1 MMQIYI
7 YIYIYIYIEKL
18 HNIFRR
24 SSKGSTNTSRYFEFL
39 LLILFNISSCA
50 CVISS
55 ALLIQRIAVVNFD
68 IILCLG
74 NIMKST
80 IGVSHLNKVI
90 LSRKAYWSVY
100 DEISLQRTCFI
111 KKTLCSRHNFDEQ
124 IGSIHHKQVA
134 LLRCPCC
141 NGKYMV
147 IPMVLV
153 PLKWCFNPFNLFMSI
168 EILSICIIQSFRLT
182 RLTFV
187 SLQPKGLN
195 LEGFVDRLLG
205 KFLSVCCI
213 FIVEIYILFKD

>member
-1 MMQIYI
+1 MCNFHYSWYLRVYCIRIYSTKIIVQFTISRYQNSYSNDADI

-100 DEISLQRTCFI
+100 DEISL
-111 KKTLCSRHNFDEQ
+111 
-124 IGSIHHKQVA
+124 
-134 LLRCPCC
+134 
-141 NGKYMV
+141 
-147 IPMVLV
+147 
-153 PLKWCFNPFNLFMSI
+153 
-168 EILSICIIQSFRLT
+168 
-182 RLTFV
+182 
-187 SLQPKGLN
+187 
-195 LEGFVDRLLG
+195 
-205 KFLSVCCI
+205 
-213 FIVEIYILFKD
+213 